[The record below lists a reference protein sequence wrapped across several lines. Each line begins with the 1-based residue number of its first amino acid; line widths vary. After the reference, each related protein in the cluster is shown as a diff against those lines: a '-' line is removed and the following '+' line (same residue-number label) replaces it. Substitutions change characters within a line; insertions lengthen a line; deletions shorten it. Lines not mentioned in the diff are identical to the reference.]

1 MAPKSKTSSVLSV
14 LESSNDPIGVRRNSF
29 ASAGTNASNPAS
41 RSGSFASVGTNAS
54 HPGRHNS
61 FSSATQANLV
71 TQRANAPT
79 NIWTQQR
86 PNVLENVKANIAAKL
101 AQEKQEKAEEKARRN
116 RQMRQN
122 RVATMKRRGRAPNYG
137 TLIGLP
143 HRNNVSASSPVENV
157 AMSYPVPLG
166 NALSY
171 PVHPFPNNNVHA
183 SPPLGNAAMV
193 YPVTTYLN
201 NKRTRRNSRRSRR

>member
-1 MAPKSKTSSVLSV
+1 MFSSFLRRKSPISSAPRTGTNFANIVNKVNPGPMAPKSKTSSVLSV
-14 LESSNDPIGVRRNSF
+14 LESSNDPTGIRRNSF

-86 PNVLENVKANIAAKL
+86 PNVLENAKANIAAKL

-116 RQMRQN
+116 AWARQN
-122 RVATMKRRGRAPNYG
+122 RVATMKRRGRAANYG

-143 HRNNVSASSPVENV
+143 HRNNVSASPPVGNV
-157 AMSYPVPLG
+157 AMSYPVPT
-166 NALSY
+166 
-171 PVHPFPNNNVHA
+171 FR
-183 SPPLGNAAMV
+183 
-193 YPVTTYLN
+193 
-201 NKRTRRNSRRSRR
+201 KRSTRRNRRH